1 MGLLQE
7 WTIFFRMRKDGFFI
21 HVSSPGARRIDFDF
35 IRATRR
41 RMGIS
46 AEVFGNAGFFEKS
59 DDDDIGASLIETH
72 RWSRN
77 GKIHRFS
84 SRLSPLGAKAHG
96 NGFCRSFLFGIN

>member
-46 AEVFGNAGFFEKS
+46 AEI
-59 DDDDIGASLIETH
+59 DIETH
-72 RWSRN
+72 RWSHN

-84 SRLSPLGAKAHG
+84 SRLSPLGARAHG